1 MLLSGFFCYTISKVL
16 LYHFYKLHIKKQ
28 QKTGLNFPVLF
39 VCISEELPGRVFTEG
54 KICLT

>member
-39 VCISEELPGRVFTEG
+39 VCISEEFPGRVFTGE
-54 KICLT
+54 KYV